1 MEKKQKIYFLLCYNQ
16 NITKNKGGIAMQPI
30 FHDNQK
36 KAIQHNQ
43 NPMLVLAGPGSG
55 KTTVIVHRIQYL
67 IDKLGVLP
75 QKILVI
81 TFTKAAAE
89 QMKERHQKLSKKQG
103 VVFGTFHSIFFRILR
118 KVYGYHVEQV
128 LQEDEKK
135 SMLRK
140 LMANLHIETQDEEEY
155 IQQFSGQLS
164 LMKNELL
171 TFSDFQPEGLP
182 KEEFQTLANAFA
194 SEKRRNEKIDF
205 DDMLT
210 ECYALLQNEVK
221 ERRYWQQKFDYILV
235 DEFQDVNAAQYACL
249 KLLAEAKQNVFV
261 VGDDDQ
267 SIYGFRGARPEF
279 MLEFPKDYPNSEKVV
294 LDVNYRST
302 DRIIR
307 LAERVIG
314 GNTYRYQKNIKG
326 NRDIGDKIKVFT
338 TEDTTEEAEEVA
350 KRIGALLAHGIPLEE
365 IAVIY
370 RTNIQGGAFARALY
384 RKGIPYHI
392 KDGGLN
398 IYTHWIAKDLQAY
411 LYLAE
416 NPNSDQALLRIANKP
431 KRYISKALLA
441 EAKQMPY
448 GLLRSL
454 HVCPSLQK
462 WQVEQLERLE
472 IDLIQIKR
480 RKPYEALRY
489 IRNVVGYD
497 EYLADYAIYR
507 KANLPSMLE
516 IADEITETAKGIED
530 FLMFGQRLE
539 EMSIQMKEQSK
550 TTRNHQ
556 KAVTLTTFHSAK
568 GLEFE
573 AVFLPSMAEGVL
585 PYEKSKEG
593 LLLEEERRLCYV
605 GITRTKDR
613 LYISFAKN
621 RYDKPAKPSRFLKE
635 MGLDM
640 SVLIQKNKGKI

>member
-1 MEKKQKIYFLLCYNQ
+1 
-16 NITKNKGGIAMQPI
+16 MQPQ
-30 FHDNQK
+30 FHENQK
-36 KAIQHNQ
+36 KAIQHDK

-55 KTTVIVHRIQYL
+55 KTTVIVYRIKYL
-67 IDKLGVLP
+67 IETLGVLP

-89 QMKERHQKLSKKQG
+89 QMKERYQHLSNKQG

-118 KVYGYHVEQV
+118 KAYAYRVEQV
-128 LQEDEKK
+128 LQEEEKK
-135 SMLRK
+135 TMLRN
-140 LMANLHIETQDEEEY
+140 LMHDLHIETQDEDEY
-155 IQQFSGQLS
+155 IQLFSNQFS
-164 LMKNELL
+164 LMQNELL
-171 TFSDFQPEGLP
+171 TFSTFQPQGLP
-182 KEEFQTLANAFA
+182 PDEFQALAKAFA
-194 SEKRRNEKIDF
+194 SAKRKQEKIDF

-210 ECYALLQNEVK
+210 ECYALLHNDAT
-221 ERRYWQQKFDYILV
+221 ERTYWQQKFDYILV

-249 KLLAEAKQNVFV
+249 KLLAGEKKNVFV

-267 SIYGFRGARPEF
+267 SIYGFRGARPDF
-279 MLEFPKDYPNSEKVV
+279 MLDFPKDYPHTKKVV

-314 GNTYRYQKNIKG
+314 RNAYRYQKDIKG
-326 NRDIGDKIKVFT
+326 NREVGDKIKVFT
-338 TEDTTEEAEEVA
+338 TEDTAEEAEEVA
-350 KRIGALLAHGIPLEE
+350 KRIQALISQGVPLAE

-384 RKGIPYHI
+384 RRGIPYHI

-416 NPNSDQALLRIANKP
+416 NPDSDQALLRIMNKP

-441 EAKQMPY
+441 EAEQMPY

-454 HVCPSLQK
+454 YVCPSLQK
-462 WQVEQLERLE
+462 WQSEQLERLE
-472 IDLIQIKR
+472 GDLQQIRR

-497 EYLADYAIYR
+497 EYLAEYASYR
-507 KANLPSMLE
+507 KSNLPSMLE
-516 IADEITETAKGIED
+516 ILDEITETAKGTED
-530 FLMFGQRLE
+530 FRMFEKRLE
-539 EMSIQMKEQSK
+539 EMSQQMKEQSQYK
-550 TTRNHQ
+550 QNHAN
-556 KAVTLTTFHSAK
+556 AVTLTTFHSAK
-568 GLEFE
+568 GLEFA

-585 PYEKSKEG
+585 PYEKSKDG
-593 LLLEEERRLCYV
+593 AWLEEERRLCYV
-605 GITRTKDR
+605 GMTRTKDR
-613 LYISFAKN
+613 LHLSFAKN
-621 RYDKPAKPSRFLKE
+621 RYDKPAKPSRFLQE
-635 MGLDM
+635 MGLDI
-640 SVLIQKNKGKI
+640 SLLIQKNKRKI